1 MNSLG
6 IIPAR
11 IGSSGVK
18 KKNIRLLDG
27 HPLIS
32 YTIKQALASGLSKVI
47 VSTDSE
53 EIAEIARNYGAEVP
67 FIRPKNLAENE
78 SKAIS
83 VIAHCLDWMTEN
95 DGFFSDA
102 VMYLQPT
109 SPFRTT
115 EQIDASLT
123 LLNDNSKDTVISV
136 TSVKEHP
143 YYMFQPTEGDDIEEY
158 VKLENKP
165 ERRQDLPPLYMLN
178 DSIMLSTIDY
188 LKKVIPEQGLV
199 TSLSSFKPLFIDEQ
213 SAIDINTET
222 DFLLADI
229 LMQHRH

>member
-83 VIAHCLDWMTEN
+83 VIAHCLDWLTEN
-95 DGFFSDA
+95 DSFFSDA

-136 TSVKEHP
+136 TRVKEHP
-143 YYMFQPTEGDDIEEY
+143 YYMFQPTEDDDIEEY
-158 VKLENKP
+158 VKLKNKP

>member
-1 MNSLG
+1 MKSLG

-32 YTIKQALASGLSKVI
+32 YTIKQALASGLSKVM

-53 EIAEIARNYGAEVP
+53 EIAEIARDYGAEVP
-67 FIRPKNLAENE
+67 FIRPQNLAENE
-78 SKAIS
+78 TKAIL
-83 VIAHCLDWMTEN
+83 VVAHCLDWLTAN
-95 DGFFSDA
+95 DSFSADA

-109 SPFRTT
+109 SPFRTS
-115 EQIDASLT
+115 EQIDSSLA
-123 LLNDNSKDTVISV
+123 LLKDSSRDTVISV
-136 TSVKEHP
+136 TRVKEHP
-143 YYMFQPTEGDDIEEY
+143 YYMFQPAQGDDIEEY

-165 ERRQDLPPLYMLN
+165 ERRQDLPALYMLN

-188 LKKVIPEQGLV
+188 LRSVIPEQGLV
-199 TSLSSFKPLFIDEQ
+199 TSLSSFKPLYIDEQ
-213 SAIDINTET
+213 SAIDINTES